1 MKGQGCE
8 VDLNPLLSTSVLFRV
23 IKDIFYSM
31 TPSYLYTVGHF
42 CLVNT
47 ANRTPYRTG
56 EKALTPREYEKL
68 LEVCNTLEDEVMLKL
83 AVELGL
89 RRVDIAN
96 VKINDV
102 DLRNNTI
109 SYYEHKKDRTRTVPI
124 GPKLAQLLRKYINT
138 LPKGQKKLL
147 NFSDRTAHRRLQALC
162 ERAGISKRPFHAL
175 RATCIKFCQRNG
187 WTPEQTAELVGD
199 TLLVIQ
205 RHYSVPSFDEMK
217 EVMEEKEVI

>member
-1 MKGQGCE
+1 
-8 VDLNPLLSTSVLFRV
+8 
-23 IKDIFYSM
+23 M

-47 ANRTPYRTG
+47 SNRTPYRTG

-162 ERAGISKRPFHAL
+162 ERAGVSKRPFHAL